1 MFCTTPQRR
10 FTEWNKDFEILTGW
24 SHDEL
29 KNIDSA
35 AKVLWPINPSE
46 CRVCKIVGKFDMKE
60 KRAGYGLAEIINRQN
75 EHIPVFVYVIPVYKN
90 GELDRKK
97 IREIVF
103 YNPSLLKKLEDIVH
117 PKTLLEIRNLIS
129 SPVASIQ
136 LFLIPLLFE
145 KGIENWFDFVIT
157 VYCSKDVIIKRATIR
172 DNVNP
177 KEVEAILKNQ
187 LPYEKKIA
195 RSHFVIDN
203 SYEISSTKKQIEEI
217 LRKLSLL

>member
-1 MFCTTPQRR
+1 MFFSKKTTQQYDFSFIDEKIKKVKETTIFISDEELKILNSENPIEKIKVLFEIEERELNYWQTFKNTYPVAMFCTTPQRR

-90 GELDRKK
+90 GELDRTYVIVRDRREEINQRKAYLEEAINPIIQRLEQLAQK
-97 IREIVF
+97 EIRE
-103 YNPSLLKKLEDIVH
+103 
-117 PKTLLEIRNLIS
+117 LIT
-129 SPVASIQ
+129 
-136 LFLIPLLFE
+136 
-145 KGIENWFDFVIT
+145 IENDECDLCI
-157 VYCSKDVIIKRATIR
+157 
-172 DNVNP
+172 
-177 KEVEAILKNQ
+177 
-187 LPYEKKIA
+187 
-195 RSHFVIDN
+195 
-203 SYEISSTKKQIEEI
+203 
-217 LRKLSLL
+217 

>member
-1 MFCTTPQRR
+1 MMNIAITGNYASGKNTVASLF
-10 FTEWNKDFEILTGW
+10 KDILK
-24 SHDEL
+24 SE
-29 KNIDSA
+29 NIAIFDA
-35 AKVLWPINPSE
+35 DVIAKKVLIE
-46 CRVCKIVGKFDMKE
+46 EKE
-60 KRAGYGLAEIINRQN
+60 RIISIFGR
-75 EHIPVFVYVIPVYKN
+75 EVLLEN

-117 PKTLLEIRNLIS
+117 PKTLLEIRNLIG

-145 KGIENWFDFVIT
+145 KGIESWFDFVIT